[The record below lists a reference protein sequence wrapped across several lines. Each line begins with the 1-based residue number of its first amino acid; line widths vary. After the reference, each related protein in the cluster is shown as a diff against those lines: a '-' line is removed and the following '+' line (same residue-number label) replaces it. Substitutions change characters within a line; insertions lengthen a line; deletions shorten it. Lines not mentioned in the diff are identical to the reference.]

1 MQIETDGVVLREQ
14 NTGENDRVIT
24 ILTRTHGIVRAFA
37 KGSRRLKSGSAAAT
51 QVFCYSRF
59 VIFRGRDAYTV
70 DDAEIKQMFYGL
82 RDDLEKL
89 TLAQYFCELALA
101 LSEEEKESGE
111 DLRLLLNGLHYLET
125 GKRPPALVKAAV
137 EMRYLAQEGYLPNLI
152 ACDTCGTYES
162 DPMIFRVKDGILQC
176 AQCFR
181 SDSRPSTPISRG
193 VLAALRHTVYA
204 PFSKLFAFQLSEAG
218 LKELG
223 RVTEQF
229 VVLQLERTFRTL
241 DFYRK
246 IPK

>member
-89 TLAQYFCELALA
+89 TLAQYF
-101 LSEEEKESGE
+101 
-111 DLRLLLNGLHYLET
+111 
-125 GKRPPALVKAAV
+125 
-137 EMRYLAQEGYLPNLI
+137 
-152 ACDTCGTYES
+152 
-162 DPMIFRVKDGILQC
+162 
-176 AQCFR
+176 
-181 SDSRPSTPISRG
+181 
-193 VLAALRHTVYA
+193 
-204 PFSKLFAFQLSEAG
+204 
-218 LKELG
+218 
-223 RVTEQF
+223 
-229 VVLQLERTFRTL
+229 
-241 DFYRK
+241 
-246 IPK
+246 